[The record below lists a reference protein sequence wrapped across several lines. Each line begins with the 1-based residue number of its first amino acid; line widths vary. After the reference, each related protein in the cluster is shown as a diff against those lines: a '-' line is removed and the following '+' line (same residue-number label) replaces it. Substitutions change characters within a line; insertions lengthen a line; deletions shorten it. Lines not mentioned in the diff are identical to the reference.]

1 MLIPEEFGRKTESY
15 GEGDKREVPGTVYW
29 KNENTGDYY
38 SVPSLPKAYWAHP
51 DEPLMPDFESA
62 TLVASKEAMNDPYLR
77 NLGINLDPVKAG
89 SLYNLK
95 ESNPSEFYSQIANTL
110 SNSISS
116 AWKMNFYSGNTVEA
130 EQLLESI
137 KEYDPKAY
145 YSAKL
150 TDLGQ
155 RIGWNYGENSLEA
168 AKSWEEKLKQIIPDA
183 QAAGFSY
190 DQINSIISNNASS
203 AGQQNQTRI
212 SDEKGNNFW
221 NNNLAGALKI
231 GAFALG
237 AGGLDAALAGAAA
250 GSGAGAGAGA
260 IDSTAVALGGSGGGG
275 AFVPSAG
282 SGASFGI
289 GAGAGAGV
297 GSYVTPE
304 LMGPTYGE
312 LGITGVEGGFA
323 GPTYAEMGYTG
334 LNQGQAIAA
343 ADAASGGLSAKDVLV
358 NLNRAKQLG
367 SILSQTGNAAKG
379 LSSKNVSNANQMAQ
393 QAGQNFLQPTPEQF
407 GGLYQMNQNPFTFTN
422 PLAAALKGKDATGL
436 DVSGTSGQA
445 LNTQNQQANLLR
457 MFG

>member
-29 KNENTGDYY
+29 KDDTTGDYY
-38 SVPSLPKAYWAHP
+38 SVPSLPKYYWASP
-51 DEPLMPDFESA
+51 DEPLMPDFENA
-62 TLVASKEAMNDPYLR
+62 TLVASKEAMNDPYFK
-77 NLGINLDPVKAG
+77 NLGINSDPVKAG
-89 SLYNLK
+89 NLYNLK

-110 SNSISS
+110 SDSISS
-116 AWKMNFYSGNTVEA
+116 AWKMNHYSSNTAEA

-183 QAAGFSY
+183 QSAGFSY
-190 DQINSIISNNASS
+190 DQINSIIGNNANS
-203 AGQQNQTRI
+203 AGQQNQRRI
-212 SDEKGNNFW
+212 SDEKTNNFW
-221 NNNLAGALKI
+221 NQNLQGALKI

-237 AGGLDAALAGAAA
+237 AGGLDAALAGAAS
-250 GSGAGAGAGA
+250 SGAGAGAGA
-260 IDSTAVALGGSGGGG
+260 IDSTAAALGGSGGGG

-289 GAGAGAGV
+289 GTGAGI

-323 GPTYAEMGYTG
+323 GPTYGELGYTG

-343 ADAASGGLSAKDVLV
+343 ADAAASSGLSAKDVLSNV
-358 NLNRAKQLG
+358 NRARQIAN
-367 SILSQTGNAAKG
+367 ILNQGGNAAKG
-379 LSSKNVSNANQMAQ
+379 LSSKNVSNANQMAA

-407 GGLYQMNQNPFTFTN
+407 GGYYQMNKNPFTFQN
-422 PLAAALKGKDATGL
+422 PLAGALANKPATGL

-457 MFG
+457 MLG